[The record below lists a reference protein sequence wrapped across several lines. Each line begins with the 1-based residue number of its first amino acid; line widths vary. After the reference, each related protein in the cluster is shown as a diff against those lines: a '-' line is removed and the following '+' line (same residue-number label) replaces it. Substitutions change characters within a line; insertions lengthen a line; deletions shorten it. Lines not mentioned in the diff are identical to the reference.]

1 MSESRTDPATL
12 ASTLRGGSLVVVSAP
27 SGTGKSSLVRR
38 VLALDS
44 RVKFS
49 ISATTRAPRNGET
62 ADVDYHFLDRAT
74 FETCIAAGDFL
85 EHAEV
90 HGNLYGT
97 LRATVDDMRAAGRD
111 VLLDIDVQ
119 GARLVAAADPSAHL
133 VFIAPPSRA
142 ELERRIRGR
151 GLDAADVIE
160 RRLVNAVGEMAAL
173 HHFDSVVINDN
184 LDDAARDLLAV
195 MTAGRLSPLAQ
206 RVRLD
211 TVVGSFGLPRLPDR
225 PERWTS

>member
-1 MSESRTDPATL
+1 MSE
-12 ASTLRGGSLVVVSAP
+12 RGRLIVISAP

-38 VLALDS
+38 LLALESS
-44 RVKFS
+44 RLVFS
-49 ISATTRAPRNGET
+49 VSATTRAPRSGER
-62 ADVDYHFLDRAT
+62 DGVDYHFLDRPT
-74 FETCIAAGDFL
+74 FEARIAAGEFL

-97 LRATVDDMRAAGRD
+97 LRAGVDDVRSSGRH

-119 GARLVAAADPSAHL
+119 GARQVAASDPTAHL

-151 GLDAADVIE
+151 GLDAPEVIE
-160 RRLVNAVGEMAAL
+160 RRLINAVGEMTEL
-173 HHFDSVVINDN
+173 GHFDSVVINDN
-184 LDDAARDLLAV
+184 LDEAARTLAGIV
-195 MTAGRLSPLAQ
+195 QSGGLAPAEQ

-211 TVVGSFGLPRLPDR
+211 AILATFGLPALASQPQ
-225 PERWTS
+225 RWSS